1 MFRTIL
7 FLWLVSL
14 AVCGALPVAADCGEG
29 RIDCDAEGPSPPSLQ
44 VVLHKPVIQARSSE
58 FLNPLPVGATFLIYP
73 APASGPN
80 WPGHENEWAIWNGS
94 GWDFEFPIDGSL
106 TYVQGNDAIS
116 GTRAGEWYRWSDQ
129 RGWDLIAE
137 QAMGRMPVGRISSSS
152 MLSEY
157 PHWKHHLITC
167 TTACTVNLEVP
178 AALEFGTVVILTSKA
193 TVLVTVTAS
202 GDTISSEPFKTM
214 GQWQTLRL
222 QVMVNEHGL
231 AEWVQW

>member
-14 AVCGALPVAADCGEG
+14 AVCGALPVAAECGEG

-116 GTRAGEWYRWSDQ
+116 GTHAGEWYRWSDQ

-137 QAMGRMPVGRISSSS
+137 QAMGRMPVGRV
-152 MLSEY
+152 SEDTMIDALA
-157 PHWKHHLITC
+157 HWTSYLVVC
-167 TTACTVNLEVP
+167 ACAVDLQV
-178 AALEFGTVVILTSKA
+178 AAAVEFGTVVILTQKA
-193 TVLVTVTAS
+193 AGTTTVTAGGDLIS
-202 GDTISSEPFKTM
+202 GQPSRM
-214 GQWQTLRL
+214 LNQWQTLRL